1 MAPWKSI
8 HTFFVSALLMWIVL
22 GSTSLVFN
30 AYHVGNVCVCF
41 DHFVIDIESACGQ
54 GVAFVLS
61 YLDRVGGALI
71 LLS

>member
-30 AYHVGNVCVCF
+30 AYHVGNVCVC
-41 DHFVIDIESACGQ
+41 
-54 GVAFVLS
+54 
-61 YLDRVGGALI
+61 ALI
-71 LLS
+71 TSSSVLKVLVVKALPLCFLIWTGLVVR